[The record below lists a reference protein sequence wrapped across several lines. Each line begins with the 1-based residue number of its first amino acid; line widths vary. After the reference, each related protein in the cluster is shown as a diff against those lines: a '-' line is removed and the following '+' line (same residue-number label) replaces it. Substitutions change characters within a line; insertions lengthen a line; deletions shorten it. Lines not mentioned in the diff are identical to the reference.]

1 MEAITAFFASFGLL
15 GELALGVLILFIV
28 VKVLSLPFKLV
39 WNGIF
44 GAVML
49 WIVNLIGGFVGFS
62 MKITIIKALIAGMFG
77 IPGAIAVVAFELFAK

>member
-1 MEAITAFFASFGLL
+1 MEAILAFFASFGLL

-39 WNGIF
+39 YNGIF
-44 GAVML
+44 GAIML

-62 MKITIIKALIAGMFG
+62 MKITIVKALIAGMFG

>member
-1 MEAITAFFASFGLL
+1 MEAITAFFASFGLA

-28 VKVLSLPFKLV
+28 VKVLSLPFKLI

>member
-1 MEAITAFFASFGLL
+1 MEAILAFFASFGLL

-39 WNGIF
+39 YNGIL
-44 GAVML
+44 GAIML
-49 WIVNLIGGFVGFS
+49 WIVNLIGGFIGFS
-62 MKITIIKALIAGMFG
+62 MKITIVKALIAGMFG